1 MSSRI
6 FNIFFGRMVRRV
18 NERATGRG
26 GEWRGWEIKGAL
38 VVETRGRLQCIVNE
52 FERECDR
59 MGLKINVREH
69 QALVV

>member
-1 MSSRI
+1 
-6 FNIFFGRMVRRV
+6 MV
-18 NERATGRG
+18 ERTGRG